1 MLPGFGRALLS
12 VLVGVVGLS
21 LGLLGV
27 VGVWLLAG
35 WVGVVVLFMVLC
47 WVVLSCAIITS

>member
-12 VLVGVVGLS
+12 VLVGVGVCCLVVGALVGL
-21 LGLLGV
+21 
-27 VGVWLLAG
+27 WLLTG
-35 WVGVVVLFMVLC
+35 WVGVVGLFVVVV